1 MPRLQLAPAFTHT
14 QRHLPNA
21 VLAQTMKFL
30 VQPLAA
36 LAEALR
42 AEVAA
47 NPALEIVD
55 DGIPRCPRCRTPL
68 VGGQCPRCSRPVAA
82 DPAEPIVFVS
92 PPEDHAAPL
101 PWRGEDAPDPEE
113 VALAQTVDL
122 PTYVARQISPDLP
135 DPADRRVA
143 AFLLANLNDDGLL
156 NLSVTEAAY
165 ALRVSPARV
174 EAVLVVVETADPP
187 GVGAPSPRE
196 ALLAQARLLA
206 AEGEAV
212 PPAVFAVLEHPR
224 ALETWA
230 AEGGAALA
238 ALLGLA
244 ADAVAPAMAYIAR
257 NLNPYPAR
265 AAWGSRRLG
274 LTPPPPPTA
283 MPDVVISFHNHDPRG
298 PLVVEVLAPLQG
310 LLRVNPL
317 FRETAR
323 RMGEAGEALQ
333 EQVERAALV
342 VKSLRQRENT
352 MLQLMRL
359 LTREQRGF
367 IVHGDEHLKPMTRA
381 RMAERLGVSE
391 STMSRAVAGK
401 LVQLPN
407 GKVIPL
413 ARFFDT
419 SLPVRAVL
427 RRLVASESRPQS
439 DAELARRLKALG
451 FPVAR
456 RTVAKYRAIEHI
468 PSAHQRRA
476 KGQGA
481 SW

>member
-1 MPRLQLAPAFTHT
+1 MPHLQFAPTFTQT

-21 VLAQTMKFL
+21 VLAQTMQFL
-30 VQPLAA
+30 VQPLAE
-36 LAEALR
+36 LAETLR
-42 AEVAA
+42 AEMAA
-47 NPALEIVD
+47 NPALEIVEE
-55 DGIPRCPRCRTPL
+55 GVRRCPRCRTPL
-68 VGGQCPRCSRPVAA
+68 VAGQCPRCSRPVAA

-101 PWRGEDAPDPEE
+101 PWRDEDAPDPEE
-113 VALAQTVDL
+113 VAFAQTVDL

-135 DPADRRVA
+135 DPADRRIA
-143 AFLLANLNDDGLL
+143 AFLLANLDEDGLL
-156 NLSVTEAAY
+156 TMSSTQAAY

-174 EAVLVVVETADPP
+174 EAVLKVVESADPL

-196 ALLAQARLLA
+196 ALLAQARYLA

-212 PPAVFAVLEHPR
+212 PRAVFEILEHPQG
-224 ALETWA
+224 LETWA
-230 AEGGAALA
+230 NEGKAALA
-238 ALLGLA
+238 GLLGLEEEA
-244 ADAVAPAMAYIAR
+244 LVAAMAYIAQH
-257 NLNPYPAR
+257 LNPYPAR
-265 AAWGSRRLG
+265 SAWGDRRLG
-274 LTPPPPPTA
+274 LTPPPPPTT

-310 LLRVNPL
+310 HLRVNPL

-323 RMGEAGEALQ
+323 RMGAAGEALR

-352 MLQLMRL
+352 MLRLMRL
-359 LTREQRGF
+359 LTREQRTF
-367 IVHGDEHLKPMTRA
+367 IIHGDEHLKPMTRA

-401 LVQLPN
+401 LVQLPD

-419 SLPVRAVL
+419 SLPVRAAL

-439 DAELARRLKALG
+439 DAELARQLKALG

-468 PSAHQRRA
+468 PPAYQRRA
-476 KGQGA
+476 EAQGA
-481 SW
+481 AW

>member
-1 MPRLQLAPAFTHT
+1 MPRLQFAPAFTQT

-21 VLAQTMKFL
+21 VLAQTMQFL
-30 VQPLAA
+30 VQPLAD
-36 LAEALR
+36 LAEALQ

-47 NPALEIVD
+47 NPALEIVEE
-55 DGIPRCPRCRTPL
+55 GVSRCPRCHTPL
-68 VGGQCPRCSRPVAA
+68 VGGLCPRCTRPTAA

-92 PPEDHAAPL
+92 PPEDHAVPL
-101 PWRGEDAPDPEE
+101 PWRDDDAPDAEE

-135 DPADRRVA
+135 DPADRRIA
-143 AFLLANLNDDGLL
+143 AFLLGNLDDDGLL
-156 NLSVTEAAY
+156 EMSIPQAAY

-174 EAVLVVVETADPP
+174 EAVLAVIQMADPV

-196 ALLAQARLLA
+196 ALLAQARYLA
-206 AEGEAV
+206 AAGESV
-212 PPAVFAVLEHPR
+212 PAAVLAVLQHPHG
-224 ALETWA
+224 LETWA
-230 AEGGAALA
+230 EEGGAALA
-238 ALLGLA
+238 ALLEVEE
-244 ADAVAPAMAYIAR
+244 DTVAEAMQWIAR
-257 NLNPYPAR
+257 HLNPYPAR

-274 LTPPPPPTA
+274 MTPPPPPTA

-310 LLRVNPL
+310 RLRVNPF
-317 FRETAR
+317 FRETVR
-323 RMGEAGEALQ
+323 KMGEAGEALRA
-333 EQVERAALV
+333 QVERAALI

-352 MLQLMRL
+352 MLRLMRL

-381 RMAERLGVSE
+381 QMAERLGVSE

-401 LVQLPN
+401 LVQLPD

-419 SLPVRAVL
+419 SLPIRAVL
-427 RRLVASESRPQS
+427 RRLVASERRPQS
-439 DAELARRLKALG
+439 DAELARRLKAMG

-468 PSAHQRRA
+468 PPAYQRRA
-476 KGQGA
+476 EGQRS

>member
-1 MPRLQLAPAFTHT
+1 MPYLQFAPAFTQT

-21 VLAQTMKFL
+21 VLAQTMQFL
-30 VQPLAA
+30 VQPLAE
-36 LAEALR
+36 LAESLH

-47 NPALEIVD
+47 NPALEIVE
-55 DGIPRCPRCRTPL
+55 DGVRRCLRCHTPL
-68 VGGQCPRCSRPVAA
+68 VAGQCPRCSRPAAA

-101 PWRGEDAPDPEE
+101 PWRDEDAPDPEE

-135 DPADRRVA
+135 DPADRRIA
-143 AFLLANLNDDGLL
+143 AFLLANLNEDGLL
-156 NLSVTEAAY
+156 DMGVTQAAY
-165 ALRVSPARV
+165 ALRVAPARV
-174 EAVLVVVETADPP
+174 EAVLAVIEAADPV

-196 ALLAQARLLA
+196 ALLAQARSLA

-212 PPAVFAVLEHPR
+212 PSAVFAVLEHPHGL
-224 ALETWA
+224 ATWA
-230 AEGGAALA
+230 GEGGEALA
-238 ALLGLA
+238 ALLGLETE
-244 ADAVAPAMAYIAR
+244 AVAEAMGYIVQH
-257 NLNPYPAR
+257 LNPYPAR
-265 AAWGSRRLG
+265 TAWGDRRMG
-274 LTPPPPPTA
+274 MTPPPPPTA
-283 MPDVVISFHNHDPRG
+283 MPDVIISFHNQDPRG

-323 RMGEAGEALQ
+323 RMGAAGEALR

-352 MLQLMRL
+352 MLRLMRL
-359 LTREQRGF
+359 LTREQRAF

-401 LVQLPN
+401 LVQLPS

-419 SLPVRAVL
+419 SLPVRAAL

-456 RTVAKYRAIEHI
+456 RTVAKYRAMEHI
-468 PSAHQRRA
+468 PPAYQRRA
-476 KGQGA
+476 EGQGA
-481 SW
+481 AW